1 MFINNNECMPSFLT
15 LIKIFMFLNNN
26 ERMPIVSISLNE
38 EILKQI
44 DSLQK
49 NLGFSGRSDAIRAG
63 IRSFVAEE
71 KQKENLSGNVNA
83 ILLVVHNDEYD
94 NQVNGIKH
102 SYEDLITTHL
112 HSKIEGDKCMELF
125 MLKGEAD
132 SVSSI
137 TKDFQINKKMDTVKL
152 VAL

>member
-1 MFINNNECMPSFLT
+1 
-15 LIKIFMFLNNN
+15 MFLNNN
-26 ERMPIVSISLNE
+26 EHMPIVSISLND

-44 DSLQK
+44 DTLQK

-63 IRSFVAEE
+63 IRSFVSEE
-71 KQKENLSGNVNA
+71 KQKEDLSGNVNA

-94 NQVNGIKH
+94 NQVTEVKH
-102 SYEDLITTHL
+102 SFEDLITMHL

-125 MLKGEAD
+125 ILKGESD
-132 SVSSI
+132 IVSEI
-137 TKDFQINKKMDTVKL
+137 TKNFQTNKKMDTVKL

>member
-1 MFINNNECMPSFLT
+1 
-15 LIKIFMFLNNN
+15 
-26 ERMPIVSISLNE
+26 MPIVSISLTD
-38 EILKQI
+38 EILKEI
-44 DSLQK
+44 DALQK
-49 NLGFSGRSDAIRAG
+49 SLGFSGRSDAIRAG
-63 IRSFVAEE
+63 IRSFVSEE
-71 KQKENLSGNVNA
+71 KQKEDLSGNVNA

-132 SVSSI
+132 SVTSI
-137 TKDFQINKKMDTVKL
+137 TKDFQINKRMDTVKL
-152 VAL
+152 VTL

>member
-1 MFINNNECMPSFLT
+1 
-15 LIKIFMFLNNN
+15 MFLNNN

-71 KQKENLSGNVNA
+71 KQKEDLSGNVNA

-125 MLKGEAD
+125 MLKGEAG

-137 TKDFQINKKMDTVKL
+137 TKDFQINKRMDTVKL
-152 VAL
+152 VTL

>member
-1 MFINNNECMPSFLT
+1 
-15 LIKIFMFLNNN
+15 MFLNNN
-26 ERMPIVSISLNE
+26 HCMPIVSISLTD
-38 EILKQI
+38 EILEQI
-44 DSLQK
+44 DALQK

-63 IRSFVAEE
+63 IRSFVSEE

-94 NQVNGIKH
+94 DQVSGIKH

-112 HSKIEGDKCMELF
+112 HSKIEGDKCIELF
-125 MLKGEAD
+125 MLKGEGNL
-132 SVSSI
+132 VSDI

-152 VAL
+152 VTL

>member
-1 MFINNNECMPSFLT
+1 
-15 LIKIFMFLNNN
+15 MFLNNIL
-26 ERMPIVSISLNE
+26 RMPIVSISLTE
-38 EILKQI
+38 EILREI

-63 IRSFVAEE
+63 IRSFVSEE

-102 SYEDLITTHL
+102 SNEDLITTHL

-137 TKDFQINKKMDTVKL
+137 TKDFQINKRMDTVKL
-152 VAL
+152 VTL

>member
-1 MFINNNECMPSFLT
+1 
-15 LIKIFMFLNNN
+15 MFLNNN
-26 ERMPIVSISLNE
+26 RRMPIVSISLTE
-38 EILKQI
+38 EILKEI

-71 KQKENLSGNVNA
+71 KQKEDLSGNVNA

-137 TKDFQINKKMDTVKL
+137 TKDFQINKRMDTVKL
-152 VAL
+152 VTL

>member
-1 MFINNNECMPSFLT
+1 
-15 LIKIFMFLNNN
+15 
-26 ERMPIVSISLNE
+26 MPIVSISLTE
-38 EILKQI
+38 EILREI

-63 IRSFVAEE
+63 IRSFVSEE

-125 MLKGEAD
+125 MLKGEAE

-137 TKDFQINKKMDTVKL
+137 TKDFQINKRMDTVKL
-152 VAL
+152 VTL

>member
-1 MFINNNECMPSFLT
+1 
-15 LIKIFMFLNNN
+15 MFLNNN
-26 ERMPIVSISLNE
+26 ERMPIVSISLTE
-38 EILKQI
+38 EILKEI
-44 DSLQK
+44 DNLQK

-63 IRSFVAEE
+63 IRSFVSEE
-71 KQKENLSGNVNA
+71 KQKENLSGNVKA

-94 NQVNGIKH
+94 NQVTGIKH

-132 SVSSI
+132 LVSGI
-137 TKDFQINKKMDTVKL
+137 TKDFQINKKMDSVKL
-152 VAL
+152 VTL

>member
-1 MFINNNECMPSFLT
+1 
-15 LIKIFMFLNNN
+15 MFLNNN
-26 ERMPIVSISLNE
+26 EHMPIVSISLTE
-38 EILKQI
+38 EILKEI
-44 DSLQK
+44 DTLQK

-63 IRSFVAEE
+63 IRSFVSEE

-152 VAL
+152 VTL

>member
-1 MFINNNECMPSFLT
+1 MV
-15 LIKIFMFLNNN
+15 LNNN
-26 ERMPIVSISLNE
+26 EHMPIVSISLND

-63 IRSFVAEE
+63 IRSFVSEE
-71 KQKENLSGNVNA
+71 KQKEDLSGNVNA

-94 NQVNGIKH
+94 NQVTQVKH
-102 SYEDLITTHL
+102 SYEDLITMHL

-125 MLKGEAD
+125 ILKGESE
-132 SVSSI
+132 SVNDI
-137 TKDFQINKKMDTVKL
+137 TKNFQINKKMDTVKL

>member
-1 MFINNNECMPSFLT
+1 
-15 LIKIFMFLNNN
+15 MFLNNN
-26 ERMPIVSISLNE
+26 QHMPIVSISLTE
-38 EILKQI
+38 EILKEI
-44 DSLQK
+44 DTLQK

-63 IRSFVAEE
+63 IRSFVSEE

-132 SVSSI
+132 SVSDI

-152 VAL
+152 VTL

>member
-1 MFINNNECMPSFLT
+1 
-15 LIKIFMFLNNN
+15 
-26 ERMPIVSISLNE
+26 MPIVSISLTE
-38 EILKQI
+38 EILNEI

-49 NLGFSGRSDAIRAG
+49 SLGFSGRSDAIRAG
-63 IRSFVAEE
+63 IRSFVSEE

-137 TKDFQINKKMDTVKL
+137 TKDFQINKRMDTVKL
-152 VAL
+152 VTL

>member
-1 MFINNNECMPSFLT
+1 
-15 LIKIFMFLNNN
+15 
-26 ERMPIVSISLNE
+26 MPIVSISLTE
-38 EILKQI
+38 EILKEI

-71 KQKENLSGNVNA
+71 KQKEDLAGNVNA

-125 MLKGEAD
+125 MLKGEAG

-137 TKDFQINKKMDTVKL
+137 TKDFQINKRMDTVKL

>member
-1 MFINNNECMPSFLT
+1 
-15 LIKIFMFLNNN
+15 
-26 ERMPIVSISLNE
+26 MPIVSISLTE
-38 EILKQI
+38 EILKEI

-49 NLGFSGRSDAIRAG
+49 NLGFSGRSAAIRAG
-63 IRSFVAEE
+63 IRSFVSEE

-137 TKDFQINKKMDTVKL
+137 TRDFQINKRMDTVKL

>member
-1 MFINNNECMPSFLT
+1 
-15 LIKIFMFLNNN
+15 MFLNNN
-26 ERMPIVSISLNE
+26 RRMPIVSISLTE
-38 EILKQI
+38 EILKEI

-49 NLGFSGRSDAIRAG
+49 SLGFSGRSDAIRAG
-63 IRSFVAEE
+63 IRSFVSEE

-83 ILLVVHNDEYD
+83 ILLVVHSDEYD

-137 TKDFQINKKMDTVKL
+137 TKDFQINKRMDTVKL
-152 VAL
+152 VTL

>member
-1 MFINNNECMPSFLT
+1 
-15 LIKIFMFLNNN
+15 MFLNNN
-26 ERMPIVSISLNE
+26 EHMPIVSISLTE
-38 EILKQI
+38 EILKEI

-63 IRSFVAEE
+63 IRSFVSEE

-102 SYEDLITTHL
+102 SYEDLITMQL
-112 HSKIEGDKCMELF
+112 HNKIEGDKCMELF
-125 MLKGEAD
+125 ILKGESN
-132 SVSSI
+132 SVNEI
-137 TKDFQINKKMDTVKL
+137 TKGFQINKKMDTVKL